1 MVARK
6 EYCDN
11 VMVAYMEEYCDNVI
25 EFNDTSSSLPLPSLS
40 GSGIPCSKKY

>member
-11 VMVAYMEEYCDNVI
+11 IMVAYMEEYCDNVI
-25 EFNDTSSSLPLPSLS
+25 DTSSSLPLPSLS